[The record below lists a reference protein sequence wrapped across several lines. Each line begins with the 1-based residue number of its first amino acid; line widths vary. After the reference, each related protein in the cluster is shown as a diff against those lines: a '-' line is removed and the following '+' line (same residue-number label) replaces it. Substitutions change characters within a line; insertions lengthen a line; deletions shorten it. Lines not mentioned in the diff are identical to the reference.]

1 MSTPNLG
8 FFDPYPLNTSFSAQT
23 PGLQLAW
30 DSTSLGALKTCPRYY
45 FYLNVLGFASR
56 VESAHLVFGLEFH
69 AALELYDR
77 KKAEGF
83 DHNACVLAAV
93 RQALV
98 KTWNFKLQRP
108 WASDEPTKTRDTLI
122 RSIVWYLDQ
131 FSEDPLATA
140 ILSNGKPAVELSFQI
155 DGLGLES
162 SKGEEFKLCGH
173 LDRVAYWQ
181 GKPWIVDR
189 KTTKGSIGTEY
200 FQKFKPDNQM
210 SLYSVAG
217 SIIFPEPIDGV
228 IIDAAQ
234 TLVKSTKFQR
244 GFTYRST
251 DERQEW
257 LYETSVWLK
266 VAETYAEAQYWPQ
279 NDKSCGM
286 FSSYD
291 GEHDT
296 WKGGCPFRPIC
307 GQDPVYRNKHLEALY
322 DRRVWNPLVTRE
334 V

>member
-1 MSTPNLG
+1 M
-8 FFDPYPLNTSFSAQT
+8 NTSFSAQT
-23 PGLQLAW
+23 PGLAV
-30 DSTSLGALKTCPRYY
+30 SLGLHVPRRELKTCPRYY

-77 KKAEGF
+77 KKAEGL

-98 KTWNFKLQRP
+98 KARNFKLKRP

-173 LDRVAYWQ
+173 LDRVADRQ
-181 GKPWIVDR
+181 GKP
-189 KTTKGSIGTEY
+189 
-200 FQKFKPDNQM
+200 
-210 SLYSVAG
+210 
-217 SIIFPEPIDGV
+217 
-228 IIDAAQ
+228 
-234 TLVKSTKFQR
+234 
-244 GFTYRST
+244 
-251 DERQEW
+251 
-257 LYETSVWLK
+257 
-266 VAETYAEAQYWPQ
+266 
-279 NDKSCGM
+279 
-286 FSSYD
+286 
-291 GEHDT
+291 
-296 WKGGCPFRPIC
+296 
-307 GQDPVYRNKHLEALY
+307 
-322 DRRVWNPLVTRE
+322 
-334 V
+334 